1 MVKRSESKKARVAL
15 DSRLHHL
22 GPPDKYAV
30 PRPGWVRAI
39 RDALG
44 MSAAEMGRRMG
55 VSHAAVF
62 ELERSER
69 HGTAKLDTL
78 RRAAE
83 ALDCTL
89 VYAFIPR
96 QGLETTVR
104 AQAEKL
110 ADEDLRYVAHTMAL
124 EDQAEPV
131 GSGLREDVI
140 ERLIHSR
147 ELWSR
152 RV

>member
-1 MVKRSESKKARVAL
+1 MAKKDESKRARSAL
-15 DSRLHHL
+15 DSRLGTL
-22 GPPDKYAV
+22 GPATRYAI
-30 PRPGWVRAI
+30 PRFGWVRAV

-44 MSAAEMGRRMG
+44 MSAAELGRRIG

-69 HGTAKLDTL
+69 SGTAGLDTL

-104 AQAEKL
+104 AQAEER
-110 ADEDLRYVAHTMAL
+110 ADEDLRHVEHTMAL

-131 GSGLREDVI
+131 GPEVREDVI
-140 ERLIHSR
+140 QRLIDSR
-147 ELWSR
+147 GLWSR
-152 RV
+152 RA